1 MLFSQRGLKQ
11 KEVKD
16 RMEISA
22 LIKKS
27 RNESGLTQEQAA
39 ESLGV
44 SRQTISNWE
53 NGKSYPDIISVI
65 KMSDLYSVS
74 LDYLLKEETSLNGTY
89 KEYLEE
95 STNTVKSK
103 ERLAKVILI
112 IGTLLIWTLCSLAP
126 MYIQNIRLAQM
137 AYDIIPITFF
147 FSSAIIGTRDYFGK
161 FKWISVLVFAL
172 MYFFVGTV
180 DEFEMNNQV
189 YRQVIWW
196 DPINLFIGAS
206 LSIAGIAIGTLIH
219 KKKTA

>member
-95 STNTVKSK
+95 STNTVKSR

-126 MYIQNIRLAQM
+126 MYIQDIRLAQI

-147 FSSAIIGTRDYFGK
+147 FSSAIIGARDYFGK
-161 FKWISVLVFAL
+161 FKWIAVLVFAL
-172 MYFFVGTV
+172 MYFCVGTV
-180 DEFEMNNQV
+180 DELTVNGEF
-189 YRQVIWW
+189 YRTVIWGN
-196 DPINLFIGAS
+196 PINLFIGAS

>member
-1 MLFSQRGLKQ
+1 
-11 KEVKD
+11 
-16 RMEISA
+16 MEISA

-95 STNTVKSK
+95 STNTVKSR

-112 IGTLLIWTLCSLAP
+112 IGTLLIWTLCALAP
-126 MYIQNIRLAQM
+126 LYIGNVRIAQI

-172 MYFFVGTV
+172 MYFCVGTV
-180 DEFEMNNQV
+180 DELTVNGEF
-189 YRQVIWW
+189 YRTVIWGN
-196 DPINLFIGAS
+196 PINLFIGAS
-206 LSIAGIAIGTLIH
+206 VSIAGITIGTLIH

>member
-1 MLFSQRGLKQ
+1 
-11 KEVKD
+11 
-16 RMEISA
+16 MEIST

-95 STNTVKSK
+95 STNTVKSR
-103 ERLAKVILI
+103 ERLAKTILI

-126 MYIQNIRLAQM
+126 MYIQNIYLAQI
-137 AYDIIPITFF
+137 AHDIIPITFF
-147 FSSAIIGTRDYFGK
+147 FSSAIMGARDYFGK
-161 FKWISVLVFAL
+161 FKWIAVLIFGL
-172 MYFFVGTV
+172 LYFCVGTV
-180 DEFEMNNQV
+180 DELAVNGEF
-189 YRQVIWW
+189 YRTVIWGN
-196 DPINLFIGAS
+196 PINLFIGAS
-206 LSIAGIAIGTLIH
+206 VSIAGIAIGTLIH
-219 KKKTA
+219 RKKTA

>member
-1 MLFSQRGLKQ
+1 
-11 KEVKD
+11 
-16 RMEISA
+16 MEISA

-126 MYIQNIRLAQM
+126 MYIQNIRLAQI

-206 LSIAGIAIGTLIH
+206 LSIAGITIGTLIR
-219 KKKTA
+219 KKKIA

>member
-1 MLFSQRGLKQ
+1 
-11 KEVKD
+11 
-16 RMEISA
+16 MEIST

-95 STNTVKSK
+95 STNTVKSR
-103 ERLAKVILI
+103 E
-112 IGTLLIWTLCSLAP
+112 
-126 MYIQNIRLAQM
+126 
-137 AYDIIPITFF
+137 
-147 FSSAIIGTRDYFGK
+147 
-161 FKWISVLVFAL
+161 
-172 MYFFVGTV
+172 
-180 DEFEMNNQV
+180 
-189 YRQVIWW
+189 
-196 DPINLFIGAS
+196 
-206 LSIAGIAIGTLIH
+206 
-219 KKKTA
+219 KKMKKN